1 MTSYYLEWDLF
12 YFGGLAALAFGAIA
26 IAILS
31 RQVSLVVMGLLCI
44 DILVYMVSV
53 RGYGVL
59 YWPDLGFWAYN
70 HTRVFGHLGIA
81 LYILTFYFLSRQ
93 GEIRLPAANYLAFLA
108 GVHCVLAVA
117 HGFDALISVTWVTPL
132 FNVCTGISV
141 LTASIIMVRRRV
153 RGAQLLLLT
162 NSVLLLRLFANSADY
177 FGLKAPFLG
186 VGQLREWMYSPQV
199 SLIALA
205 INLALIA
212 AWINEIAVQRNKA
225 RNALFLWQEQE
236 QERLKAEV
244 ERQTQA
250 LNQALQYAD
259 EANRKKSEGLG
270 YISHDLRAPLSAI
283 LGDAEMLSP
292 TLNTEQKRYARS
304 IVQSVHYQLA
314 LIDNLLEYSRNEF
327 ESFTLRPLAI
337 SLNDLMDATSQFALA
352 LSTRQHNQFRYVA
365 VSTLPDAVMLDGRR
379 LQQVLLNLLVN
390 AAKFT
395 QRGQIKLEASAE
407 PHAQGWLLRFAVS
420 DSGVGMSLDTQSRVF
435 NAYTQLHPQ
444 HGGVGLGL
452 FIARQ
457 IVEAMGGTLNLESA
471 PGEGSRFSFD
481 VVAVAASVHELSPQ
495 PTFDM
500 PTVSMDWPE
509 LELGRSIGYPVLPAH
524 ARVELAIHA
533 RDGQLSRIE
542 EWLSKTMAD
551 YPEYHEFYDEV
562 NAALHT
568 LDFEYIEVLAL
579 ATDPDTPPIVGVAP
593 AAGDLSPE
601 ALYLDGASVPRTDE
615 VVTA

>member
-26 IAILS
+26 IAVLS
-31 RQVSLVVMGLLCI
+31 RQVAVVVMGFLCI
-44 DILVYMVSV
+44 DILAYMVAV

-108 GVHCVLAVA
+108 GVHGVLAVA
-117 HGFDALISVTWVTPL
+117 YGVNALSSITLVTPL
-132 FNVCTGISV
+132 FNICTGISV

-162 NSVLLLRLFANSADY
+162 NGVLLLRLVANSADH
-177 FGLKAPFLG
+177 FGWKAPFLG
-186 VGQLREWMYSPQV
+186 VGQLREWMYSPQI

-225 RNALFLWQEQE
+225 RNALLRWQEQE
-236 QERLKAEV
+236 QERLTAEV

-250 LNQALQYAD
+250 LHQALQYAD
-259 EANRKKSEGLG
+259 AANRKKSEGLG

-292 TLNTEQKRYARS
+292 SLNAEQKRYARS

-327 ESFTLRPLAI
+327 EAFTLRPLAT

-365 VSTLPDAVMLDGRR
+365 VSTLPEAVMLDGRR

-395 QRGQIKLEASAE
+395 QRGLIKLEASAE

-435 NAYTQLHPQ
+435 NAYSQLHPQ

-471 PGEGSRFSFD
+471 PGEGSRFSFQ
-481 VVAVAASVHELSPQ
+481 VVAAAASAHEVLPQ

-500 PTVSMDWPE
+500 PAASMDWSEFEPR
-509 LELGRSIGYPVLPAH
+509 RSISYPVLPAH
-524 ARVELAIHA
+524 VRVELAIHA
-533 RDGQLSRIE
+533 RDGQLTRIE
-542 EWLSKTMAD
+542 EWLSKTMAG

-568 LDFEYIEVLAL
+568 LDFEYIEELAL
-579 ATDPDTPPIVGVAP
+579 ATDPNALTADGVAA

-601 ALYLDGASVPRTDE
+601 ALYLDGVSVPRTDE